1 MNELFDAEA
10 HKLAAE
16 HGGISNAVVRTEE
29 GVMVVN
35 RWESEEGMQAFAA
48 VMRPK
53 AEAGQIGEQ
62 TGWRKFEILIDRTP
76 GKWSWLTPPRLGGER
91 ALWREA

>member
-1 MNELFDAEA
+1 MAILTMFEVHGDTDQLVARMNELFDAEA
-10 HKLAAE
+10 DKLAGE
-16 HGGISNAVVRTEE
+16 HGGISNTVVRTEE

-35 RWESEEGMQAFAA
+35 RWESQEGMEAFAA

-53 AEAGQIGEQ
+53 VGMGHIGEQ

-76 GKWSWLTPPRLGGER
+76 SK
-91 ALWREA
+91 

>member
-1 MNELFDAEA
+1 MAILTMFEVHGDTDQLVARMKGLFDAEA
-10 HKLAAE
+10 DKLAGE
-16 HGGISNAVVRTEE
+16 HGGISNTVVGTEE

-35 RWESEEGMQAFAA
+35 RWVSEEGMEAFAA

-53 AEAGQIGEQ
+53 AEADQIGEQ

-76 GKWSWLTPPRLGGER
+76 SH
-91 ALWREA
+91 

>member
-1 MNELFDAEA
+1 MAILTMFEVHGDTDQLVARMNELFDADTD
-10 HKLAAE
+10 KLAAE
-16 HGGISNAVVRTEE
+16 HGGISNTVVCTEE

-35 RWESEEGMQAFAA
+35 RWESEEGMEAFAA

-53 AEAGQIGEQ
+53 VEAGQIGEQ

-76 GKWSWLTPPRLGGER
+76 ST
-91 ALWREA
+91 